1 MSNLLDCWHV
11 DIFKYVVFSHQI
23 KILTNNDSHINYF
36 IPAKTEEKKTTDK
49 QTDFGKSR
57 TQKAQTHFFWATQIC
72 QQKTQ
77 KTRQM
82 SRQTGSRFGFL
93 GHPIW
98 NGKGWFCQKKQART
112 FGMEW
117 LKKIP
122 PCCAM
127 VWRGWPSVFQDSVK
141 NMADEIAK
149 WLFAISWQPSD
160 TQRVPAHLA
169 TTPGERLVL
178 ILAGSLFYGTV
189 TFQKKTRV
197 LKYW

>member
-1 MSNLLDCWHV
+1 MSNLLNCWHV
-11 DIFKYVVFSHQI
+11 DIFKYVVFSNQI

-98 NGKGWFCQKKQART
+98 NGKGWFCQKKT
-112 FGMEW
+112 GENLW
-117 LKKIP
+117 NGVVKKIS
-122 PCCAM
+122 AVLRHGM
-127 VWRGWPSVFQDSVK
+127 VW
-141 NMADEIAK
+141 MAI
-149 WLFAISWQPSD
+149 
-160 TQRVPAHLA
+160 RVSGQHQKHGRWNCQVAFCNFLA
-169 TTPGERLVL
+169 TLWHPTCPCSPCRN
-178 ILAGSLFYGTV
+178 S
-189 TFQKKTRV
+189 
-197 LKYW
+197 